1 MQMNYIGIDLGTTNS
16 AICSY
21 DGSTVTSYKSPENY
35 AVTPSAI
42 YIDRRCRYYYGV
54 PAYRRAASSPD
65 NVALHFKRFMGTD
78 TPIAIPA
85 ARLVLSPEECSAEIL
100 RYLYAY
106 LPEEIRASGTAGTVI
121 TVPAAFDQMQRDATL
136 SAAELAGIGKVALM
150 QEPVAAVMSVM
161 RVSRQDG
168 VFVVY
173 DLGGGTFDIA
183 IAQSNGGHVDLL
195 DHDGIKMC
203 GGRDFDRLIVEKI
216 VTPWL
221 QAHFKLPEGSIS
233 GGEYRRV
240 LRLAAYAAENAKIQL
255 SFGPS
260 ALVSLSEDEIR
271 LEDQAGSP
279 IYLDIPIERPA
290 FLELIKEHIDQTI
303 AVTREALRRTGLTSN
318 DVNRIVFIGGP
329 TQFKPL
335 RDYICAQ
342 IGAPEDTK
350 ADPMTAVA
358 EGAAVFAESID
369 WSAATRSR
377 KATRSAVAI
386 SSALG
391 LSFEIASRTPEP
403 RASIIARCDERHLN
417 GEHFQIDNLD
427 SGWSS
432 GRIKLSDR
440 VLCNVQ
446 VPAMGTNSFRA
457 SLFTARGDPVPG
469 AEDRLTITRTA
480 ASIDAIP
487 AAHSVGVEI
496 RETLYSSATKLRWLI
511 RKGDPLPKKGRAVF
525 KAAEGL
531 PASSTGA
538 LIFKLY
544 EGEIANCPTD
554 NHFIGSFKLRG
565 VDFETGMIGVGDD
578 LVCDYEV
585 ADSGHVSCAV
595 SVPSVG
601 STIVSGNIYSRQE
614 GQMDFRKCQPRI
626 QDDAEATLQKIQQIE
641 LRVHDRELE
650 RARRLLDQAHAA
662 CENPSAD
669 PEALKE
675 ASQHVQRARTALSAV
690 RLQHL
695 PKIRQ
700 AELDRAV
707 QVFHEVAREHA
718 KPAEETAFDAMTRT
732 AERLVSDSSGDF
744 DNVLDQMRDTTWGI
758 MWRQDAFVA
767 ATFERFSAQPY
778 LFPDQRAYTALL
790 EQGTGC
796 LAGAHYDRL
805 REVVGRLYALKATGD
820 STDELRPANIVW
832 GGGDAH

>member
-1 MQMNYIGIDLGTTNS
+1 MNYVGIDLGTTNS

-42 YIDRRCRYYYGV
+42 YVDRRCRYYGV

-65 NVALHFKRFMGTD
+65 NVALNFKRFMGTD

-85 ARLVLSPEECSAEIL
+85 AQLVLSPEECSVEIL

-106 LPEEIRASGTAGTVI
+106 LPEEIRAAEGAATVI
-121 TVPAAFDQMQRDATL
+121 TVPAAFNQMQRDATL
-136 SAAELAGIGKVALM
+136 SAADLAGIGRVALM

-161 RVSRQDG
+161 RASRQDG

-173 DLGGGTFDIA
+173 DLGGGTFDVA

-195 DHDGIKMC
+195 DHGGIPMC

-221 QAHFKLPEGSIS
+221 EANFKLPEGSIS

-240 LRLAAYAAENAKIQL
+240 LRLATYAAENAKIQL
-255 SFGPS
+255 SFSPS
-260 ALVSLSEDEIR
+260 ALISLSEDEVRI
-271 LEDQAGSP
+271 EDQAGQP
-279 IYLDIPIERPA
+279 VYLDVPIERPA
-290 FLELIKEHIDQTI
+290 FQALIREHLDQTI
-303 AVTREALRRTGLTSN
+303 GETREALRRTGLTNN

-342 IGAPEDTK
+342 IGAPADTK
-350 ADPMTAVA
+350 VDSMTAVA
-358 EGAAVFAESID
+358 EGAAVFAESLD
-369 WSAATRSR
+369 WSTSSRSR
-377 KATRSAVAI
+377 KATRGAVTV

-391 LSFEIASRTPEP
+391 LSFEFASRTPQ
-403 RASIIARCDERHLN
+403 AKTGIVARCDGRHLH
-417 GEHFQIDNLD
+417 GECFQIDNSD
-427 SGWSS
+427 NGWSS
-432 GRIKLSDR
+432 GRVKLSDGEACD
-440 VLCNVQ
+440 VHL
-446 VPAMGTNSFRA
+446 PMMGANSFRVTV
-457 SLFTARGDPVPG
+457 FTATGDPFPG
-469 AEDRLTITRTA
+469 AEERLTITRTA

-487 AAHSVGVEI
+487 AAHSVGVEV
-496 RETLYSSATKLRWLI
+496 REKLYSSATMLRWLV
-511 RKGDPLPKKGRAVF
+511 RKGDPLPKKGREVF

-538 LIFKLY
+538 LVFKLY
-544 EGEIANCPTD
+544 EGEIENCPTD

-565 VDFETGMIGVGDD
+565 LDFDTGAIRVGDD

-601 STIVSGNIYSRQE
+601 STIAGGNIYSRQE
-614 GQMDFRKCQPRI
+614 GQMDFTQCQPAI
-626 QDDAEATLQKIQQIE
+626 QADAEATLQKIQQIE
-641 LRVHDRELE
+641 LRVQDRDLG
-650 RARRLLDQAHAA
+650 RARRLLDQAYAA

-707 QVFHEVAREHA
+707 QVFNEVAREHA
-718 KPAEETAFDAMTRT
+718 KPAEETAFDTMTRT

-758 MWRQDAFVA
+758 MWRQDSFVA

-778 LFPDQRAYTALL
+778 LFPDQQAYSALL
-790 EQGTGC
+790 EQGSEC

-805 REVVGRLYALKATGD
+805 REVVDRLYALKAMGD
-820 STDELRPANIVW
+820 WTDELRPANIVW